1 MHDSKTSRRSF
12 LQAVSTGAGTAALG
26 ALPEISLGAEVT
38 RRPRVAV
45 IFTVLRFRSHAFN
58 ILENFLGPYYFNGE
72 LTDPGVDVVS
82 LYADQFPHDDMAR
95 AVSGKFKIPLFGS
108 IGDALRVG
116 GRDLGVDAVLS
127 IGEHGDYPYNER
139 GQHLYPRK
147 RFFDEAFAVMQES
160 GRFVPFFNDKHWS
173 YRWDWTR
180 EMFDKAREH
189 GMPIMAGSSVPL
201 AERRPPLELPT
212 GCEIEEAVSIHGGGL
227 ESYDFHG
234 LEVLQSLV
242 EQRRGGETGIAQIEL
257 LTGDAFEAAK
267 RDGRWS
273 QELVD
278 AAMQAEQS
286 MNAKRQGRPT
296 TGVFAA
302 KPAPKQAGDRP
313 QPPRPS
319 GDYAISVT
327 YRDGLKATVLKVGSS
342 SDRWNF
348 ACRLTGEDRPRATA
362 FFNSPWGNR
371 GLFKALSHAIQHLFI
386 TGREPYP
393 AERTLLTTGA
403 VETVMHS
410 FEQNGKA
417 IDTPHLQIGYQPT
430 DTRPF
435 REFGKTW
442 SILTEA
448 VPQTG
453 YFEPRDWDELTR

>member
-1 MHDSKTSRRSF
+1 MIQYEGSRREF
-12 LQAVSTGAGTAALG
+12 LQTMAVGTGAAALG
-26 ALPEISLGAEVT
+26 TLPGTSFGNGGS

-116 GRDLGVDAVLS
+116 GRDLNVDAVLS
-127 IGEHGDYPYNER
+127 IGEHGDYPYNKR

-147 RFFDEAFAVMQES
+147 RFFDEAFAVMRES

-173 YRWDWTR
+173 YRWDWSS

-189 GMPIMAGSSVPL
+189 GLPIMAGSSVPL
-201 AERRPPLELPT
+201 AERRPPLELPPN
-212 GCEIEEAVSIHGGGL
+212 CEIEEAVSIHGGGL

-242 EQRRGGETGIAQIEL
+242 EQRRGGETGISRIEL
-257 LTGDAFEAAK
+257 LTGDAFRTAK

-278 AAMQAEQS
+278 AAMQAEKA
-286 MNAKRQGRPT
+286 MKVKRQARPT
-296 TGVFAA
+296 TGVFAI
-302 KPAPKQAGDRP
+302 KKGMPEKSR
-313 QPPRPS
+313 PPRPA

-327 YRDGLKATVLKVGSS
+327 YRDGLKATVLKLGSS
-342 SDRWNF
+342 ADRWNF
-348 ACRLTGEDRPRATA
+348 ACRLKWEDMPRVTA
-362 FFNSPWGNR
+362 FFNSPCGNR
-371 GLFKALSHAIQHLFI
+371 GLFKALSHSIQRLFI
-386 TGREPYP
+386 TGREPWP

-403 VETVMHS
+403 VEAVMHS
-410 FEQNGKA
+410 FEQNGKV
-417 IDTPHLQIGYQPT
+417 IETPHLEIAYQSP
-430 DTRPF
+430 DVKPF
-435 REFGKTW
+435 REFGRTW
-442 SILTEA
+442 SVLTEK
-448 VPQTG
+448 VPQSS
-453 YFEPRDWDELTR
+453 YFEPRSFEELNQ

>member
-1 MHDSKTSRRSF
+1 MTGREASRRDF
-12 LQAVSTGAGTAALG
+12 LQRMTVGAGTAALG
-26 ALPEISLGAEVT
+26 TLPKIGFGDETS

-58 ILENFLGPYYFNGE
+58 ILENFLGPYYFNGQ

-173 YRWDWTR
+173 YRWDWSK
-180 EMFDKAREH
+180 EMFDKAREY

-201 AERRPPLELPT
+201 AERRPPLELPFD
-212 GCEIEEAVSIHGGGL
+212 CEIEEAVSIHGGGL

-257 LTGDAFEAAK
+257 LTGDAFQAAK
-267 RDGRWS
+267 RNGRWS

-278 AAMQAEQS
+278 AAMQAETA
-286 MNAKRQGRPT
+286 MNAKRQARPT

-302 KPAPKQAGDRP
+302 TSSKNGGTGKPR
-313 QPPRPS
+313 PPRPA

-327 YRDGLKATVLKVGSS
+327 YSDGLKATVLKLGSS
-342 SDRWNF
+342 ADRWNF
-348 ACRLTGEDRPRATA
+348 ACRLKGEDRPRATA

-371 GLFKALSHAIQHLFI
+371 GLFKALSHSIQRLFI
-386 TGREPYP
+386 AGREPWP

-403 VETVMHS
+403 VEAVMHS
-410 FEQNGKA
+410 FEQNGKV
-417 IDTPHLQIGYQPT
+417 IETPHLKIAYQPP
-430 DTRPF
+430 DVRPF

-442 SILTEA
+442 SILTED
-448 VPQTG
+448 VPQSS
-453 YFEPRDWDELTR
+453 YFEPRSWEELAP